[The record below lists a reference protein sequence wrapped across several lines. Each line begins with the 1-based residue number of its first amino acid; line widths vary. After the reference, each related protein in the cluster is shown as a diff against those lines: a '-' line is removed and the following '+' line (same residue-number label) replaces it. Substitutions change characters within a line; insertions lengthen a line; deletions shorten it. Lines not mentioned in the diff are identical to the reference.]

1 MKISERIYDFSSNFL
16 ANFGAFL
23 FVNHPA
29 NKGKKRDSA
38 NNIIIFPT
46 GISNLDTSTKR
57 NTSEGKINGT
67 AIDVEIIIPTTNG
80 SLLLFSNTLITNG
93 APSPVDIPES
103 KSTESAKEG

>member
-1 MKISERIYDFSSNFL
+1 MLEYFANIPKFINDIKIIERRNNFSSILF

-29 NKGKKRDSA
+29 NKGKKRASA

-46 GISNLDTSTKR
+46 GISNFDTSTKR

-67 AIDVEIIIPTTNG
+67 AIDVKIIIPTTNG
-80 SLLLFSNTLITNG
+80 SSLLLLFSNTI
-93 APSPVDIPES
+93 IPE
-103 KSTESAKEG
+103 